1 MAGRLGGG
9 RIPVSEL
16 RRRRYVTNSPRGAN
30 NDRSMKDRSAEVL
43 SPQLLEAIGKVAT
56 VRTFSKN
63 AIVVSEGD
71 ETDSLYVILSG
82 RARVFV
88 ANAQGREVQLNLIGP
103 GEYFGEVTL
112 DGGPRSA
119 SVMAVED
126 CRCAVVK
133 RSELLTLVAKEPHF
147 ALHMVRKLASRVRDL
162 TENVRSLALMDVYG
176 RVARLLLELAE
187 EREGRLCINEP
198 LTHKDIASRVGAS
211 REMISRIFS
220 DLTAGGYVVKENG
233 RLVIMRKPPPR
244 W

>member
-1 MAGRLGGG
+1 
-9 RIPVSEL
+9 V
-16 RRRRYVTNSPRGAN
+16 
-30 NDRSMKDRSAEVL
+30 KDRTVE
-43 SPQLLEAIGKVAT
+43 LLPKPLLDKIAAVAT
-56 VRTFSKN
+56 VRAFPKR
-63 AIVVSEGD
+63 AIIVTEGD
-71 ETDSLYVILSG
+71 DSDSLYVMVSG
-82 RARVFV
+82 KARVFV
-88 ANAQGREVQLNLIGP
+88 ADDKGREVQLNQLGV

-133 RSELLTLVAKEPHF
+133 RAELTPLIEKNPELAIHI
-147 ALHMVRKLASRVRDL
+147 VRKLARRVRDL

-187 EREGRLCINEP
+187 DKDGRLVVTES

-220 DLTAGGYVVKENG
+220 DLSDGGYIRKEDG
-233 RLVIMRKPPPR
+233 LLVIARKPPPR

>member
-1 MAGRLGGG
+1 
-9 RIPVSEL
+9 
-16 RRRRYVTNSPRGAN
+16 
-30 NDRSMKDRSAEVL
+30 MKDRSVEL
-43 SPQLLEAIGKVAT
+43 LPQPLLDKVAAVAT
-56 VRTFSKN
+56 VRAFAKRS
-63 AIVVSEGD
+63 IIVSEGD
-71 ETDSLYVILSG
+71 DTDSLYVVLSG
-82 RARVFV
+82 KARVFV
-88 ANAQGREVQLNLIGP
+88 ADDKGREVQLNQLGP

-119 SVMAVED
+119 SVMALEE

-133 RSELLTLVAKEPHF
+133 RAELTTFLEQNPEL
-147 ALHMVRKLASRVRDL
+147 ALHIVRKLARRVRDL

-187 EREGRLCINEP
+187 EREGRLCIDEP

-220 DLTAGGYVVKENG
+220 DLTTGGYIGKENG

>member
-1 MAGRLGGG
+1 MR
-9 RIPVSEL
+9 
-16 RRRRYVTNSPRGAN
+16 
-30 NDRSMKDRSAEVL
+30 DRSAEVL
-43 SPQLLEAIGKVAT
+43 PAPLLEAIGKVAMT
-56 VRTFSKN
+56 RVFPKN
-63 AIVVSEGD
+63 AIVVNEGD
-71 ETDSLYVILSG
+71 ETDSLYVLLSG
-82 RARVFV
+82 RARVYV
-88 ANAQGREVQLNLIGP
+88 SNAQGREVQLNIMGP
-103 GEYFGEVTL
+103 GEYFGEITL

-119 SVMAVED
+119 SVMAAED

-133 RSELLTLVAKEPHF
+133 RSELLALVEKEPHF

-176 RVARLLLELAE
+176 RVARLLLDLAE
-187 EREGRLCINEP
+187 ERDGRLCIDEP

-220 DLTAGGYVVKENG
+220 DLTTGGYIGKENG

>member
-1 MAGRLGGG
+1 
-9 RIPVSEL
+9 
-16 RRRRYVTNSPRGAN
+16 
-30 NDRSMKDRSAEVL
+30 MKDRSAEVL
-43 SPQLLEAIGKVAT
+43 PPPLQEAIARGAS
-56 VRTFSKN
+56 VRVFPKN
-63 AIVVSEGD
+63 AIIVSEGD

-82 RARVFV
+82 RARVYV
-88 ANAQGREVQLNLIGP
+88 SNAQGREVQLNTMGP

-119 SVMAVED
+119 SVMALDEV
-126 CRCAVVK
+126 RCAVIK
-133 RSELLTLVAKEPHF
+133 RTELLTLVEKEPHF

-176 RVARLLLELAE
+176 RVARLLLDLAE
-187 EREGRLCINEP
+187 QREGRLMIDEP

-220 DLTAGGYVVKENG
+220 DLTAGGYVGKENG
-233 RLVIMRKPPPR
+233 KLVIMRKPPPR